1 MAAGRLFRARESL
14 RQRAGAPQEVP
25 QLGRALL
32 LFNLSRAGI
41 FLVSALLVFTA
52 TRLNGLPLLFA
63 ALALS
68 VPLSLF
74 LQKRQRDALGRALEA
89 KAKARTART
98 AALRAR
104 LDESDPS

>member
-1 MAAGRLFRARESL
+1 MAAHRLGQVRQAL
-14 RQRAGAPQEVP
+14 RRRAGTPQEVP
-25 QLGRALL
+25 PLGRALL
-32 LFNLSRAGI
+32 AFNATRAGI
-41 FLVSALLVFTA
+41 FLVSALLIFSA

-74 LQKRQRDALGRALEA
+74 LQKRQRDGLGRALEA
-89 KAKARTART
+89 RARERTART

-104 LDESDPS
+104 LEESDPS